1 VGNSPE
7 PDRLIA
13 PEVSTQAAE
22 TAGDIAP
29 QGDWSPGARRRLAG
43 AVLIGGAAFV
53 FGLVT
58 TLAPFVSFALTEI
71 LKPVLG
77 ITLVALGGLVSLWS
91 FRLLTRAGPDTPYS
105 FGDAKKAR
113 AFFVVVWLTGSIIG
127 MMASLTTL
135 ADMKPYLVTATTL
148 GLGAAGAG
156 AVWMYRWIGA
166 KLEGRWPVETAGALR
181 RRSSA
186 WSVFFVFVWGILSAA
201 LAIGVEIG
209 LIELALPLVKSRVP
223 SLSAITD
230 IASLLQDPI
239 VIVMLAAGVAL
250 VAPAVEEI
258 AKACGLRL
266 FRSAIHAPGDGLLL
280 GLMAGLGF
288 GFIESAGYILGSVG
302 SPTILILIWLRVAT
316 MLVHSITTGLTGA
329 GYARARLSGER
340 RALWSGLGRA
350 ILLHATWNTGVV
362 LILGSGLVG
371 TGGLS
376 FIALIGMVLVAV
388 WVMPKVAMA
397 AVDQSIQEEH
407 AAAGAALPRAWSPIA
422 DGVWWRFAGG
432 RPQLPSE
439 EAGPSAESASV

>member
-1 VGNSPE
+1 
-7 PDRLIA
+7 
-13 PEVSTQAAE
+13 
-22 TAGDIAP
+22 
-29 QGDWSPGARRRLAG
+29 
-43 AVLIGGAAFV
+43 
-53 FGLVT
+53 
-58 TLAPFVSFALTEI
+58 
-71 LKPVLG
+71 
-77 ITLVALGGLVSLWS
+77 
-91 FRLLTRAGPDTPYS
+91 
-105 FGDAKKAR
+105 
-113 AFFVVVWLTGSIIG
+113 
-127 MMASLTTL
+127 
-135 ADMKPYLVTATTL
+135 
-148 GLGAAGAG
+148 
-156 AVWMYRWIGA
+156 
-166 KLEGRWPVETAGALR
+166 
-181 RRSSA
+181 
-186 WSVFFVFVWGILSAA
+186 
-201 LAIGVEIG
+201 
-209 LIELALPLVKSRVP
+209 
-223 SLSAITD
+223 
-230 IASLLQDPI
+230 
-239 VIVMLAAGVAL
+239 MLAAGVAL

-340 RALWSGLGRA
+340 RAWWSGLGRA
-350 ILLHATWNTGVV
+350 ILLHVAWNTGVV

-388 WVMPKVAMA
+388 WVMPKVVMA

-407 AAAGAALPRAWSPIA
+407 AAAGVALPRAWSPIA

-439 EAGPSAESASV
+439 EAAPSAESASV